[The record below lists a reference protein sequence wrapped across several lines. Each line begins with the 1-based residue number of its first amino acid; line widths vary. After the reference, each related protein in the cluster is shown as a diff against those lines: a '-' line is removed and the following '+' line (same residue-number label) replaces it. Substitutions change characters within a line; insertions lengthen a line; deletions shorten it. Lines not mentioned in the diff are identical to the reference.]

1 MIRFTLGFFSLILA
15 VGCIDGG
22 YNGIPMNDNW
32 SGFFGFTI
40 FGIAMMIWAL
50 PKLTEK

>member
-15 VGCIDGG
+15 VGCRDGG
-22 YNGIPMNDNW
+22 YNGVPMNDNW
-32 SGFFGFTI
+32 LGFAGFTI

-50 PKLTEK
+50 PKFMEK

>member
-22 YNGIPMNDNW
+22 YNGISMNDNW
-32 SGFFGFTI
+32 LGFAGFTI
-40 FGIAMMIWAL
+40 FGIAMMIWAP
-50 PKLTEK
+50 PKVMEK